1 METIS
6 AYSAEVLRLLGQI
19 TRLRIVEALREKELY
34 VSEIFTLLD
43 EEQSNIS
50 KHLSQMVKNGI
61 LGSRKDA
68 DTPRCYYKIK
78 LTGILAIIDLAKRL
92 VELDPK
98 RVQGADPLPQVAK
111 VLKEIGQPSR
121 MAIIMA
127 LRDGERPFADVVKAV
142 ELEQSNTSRHLSGM
156 VAVGI
161 VARRTDGTQ
170 SHYRLTHHSTLEI
183 VDLTRK
189 VVERDVRNRQ
199 EALLRQMKMGSQ
211 SAV

>member
-1 METIS
+1 MESIS
-6 AYSAEVLRLLGQI
+6 AYSAEVLRLLGQH

-34 VSEIFTLLD
+34 VSEIFTNLE

-61 LGSRKDA
+61 LGSRKDTN
-68 DTPRCYYKIK
+68 TPRCYYKIK

-92 VELDPK
+92 VELE
-98 RVQGADPLPQVAK
+98 REGVQGVAALPYAAD

-121 MAIIMA
+121 MSIIMA
-127 LRDGERPFADVVKAV
+127 LRDGEKPIADVVKAV
-142 ELEQSNTSRHLSGM
+142 TLERSNTSRHLSGM
-156 VAVGI
+156 VAAGI
-161 VARRTDGTQ
+161 VARRADGLQ
-170 SHYRLTHHSTLEI
+170 AHYRLTHPITLDI

-199 EALLRQMKMGSQ
+199 EALLKGLPTQED
-211 SAV
+211 AA